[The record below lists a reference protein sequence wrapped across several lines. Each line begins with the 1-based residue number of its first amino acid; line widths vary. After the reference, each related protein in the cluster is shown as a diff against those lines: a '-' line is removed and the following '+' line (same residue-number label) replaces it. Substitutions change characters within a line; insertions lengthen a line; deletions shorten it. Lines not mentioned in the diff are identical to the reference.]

1 MRLPA
6 LRRQLLAR
14 VVGMVGTTDA
24 MVAGLSLIDDTAE
37 PQVPYEIWKQVEATF
52 VEHKPSSAVS
62 NAYTL
67 APRSANSIRNK
78 LFEMTATD
86 ARRKD
91 SASSLL
97 AQLRCGVWNMEDLT
111 MSLGIRCCNVN

>member
-1 MRLPA
+1 M
-6 LRRQLLAR
+6 
-14 VVGMVGTTDA
+14 
-24 MVAGLSLIDDTAE
+24 
-37 PQVPYEIWKQVEATF
+37 PYEIWKQVEATF
-52 VEHKPSSAVS
+52 VEHKPSSGVP

-78 LFEMTATD
+78 LFEMSTMD

-97 AQLRCGVWNMEDLT
+97 AQIEVWRLEHGRPHDEPRNPLFE
-111 MSLGIRCCNVN
+111 C